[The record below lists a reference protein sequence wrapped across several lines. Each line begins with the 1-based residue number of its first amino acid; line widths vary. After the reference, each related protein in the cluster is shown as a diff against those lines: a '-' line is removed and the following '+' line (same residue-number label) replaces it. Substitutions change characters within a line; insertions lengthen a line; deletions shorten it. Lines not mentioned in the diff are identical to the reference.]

1 MHLIVYTSV
10 YSGLS
15 ENLNRDVY
23 AILTVSRRNNFSA
36 GITGVIFCHD
46 GRFLQFLEGE
56 EKSLRQLMDRVTA
69 DERHTEI
76 RSLFDEPIQSRGFAD
91 WSMDY
96 FDVTRDEAI
105 SLSCLE
111 RIRDVYRSNFVART
125 NTLVGIYKGF
135 IEQGFPQ

>member
-1 MHLIVYTSV
+1 MS
-10 YSGLS
+10 
-15 ENLNRDVY
+15 
-23 AILTVSRRNNFSA
+23 
-36 GITGVIFCHD
+36 
-46 GRFLQFLEGE
+46 
-56 EKSLRQLMDRVTA
+56 

-105 SLSCLE
+105 NLSCLE